1 MVKEDPQLM
10 EDASEK
16 IVVVRHEQDPSNVT
30 ISGSLEEILIDRSCK
45 SVKELA
51 LMYKAEAEV
60 EWTIVPF
67 DVDGDNFHVS
77 FTTEDLCAEYV
88 FKLQVNGFLED
99 WRESSQQI
107 SIKAL
112 EEVGLLPEKL
122 ENYHFSFIDIYSSW
136 SALLENQVVQ

>member
-1 MVKEDPQLM
+1 MVKEEPQLN

-60 EWTIVPF
+60 EWTIVPL

-88 FKLQVNGFLED
+88 FKLHVNGFLED
-99 WRESSQQI
+99 WRESSKLI
-107 SIKAL
+107 PIKVPKEVTSI
-112 EEVGLLPEKL
+112 V
-122 ENYHFSFIDIYSSW
+122 
-136 SALLENQVVQ
+136 

>member
-1 MVKEDPQLM
+1 MVKEEPQLM
-10 EDASEK
+10 ENASEK

-60 EWTIVPF
+60 EWTIVPL

-77 FTTEDLCAEYV
+77 FTAADLCAEYV
-88 FKLQVNGFLED
+88 FKLQVNGFLKD
-99 WRESSQQI
+99 WKESCKQV

-112 EEVGLLPEKL
+112 EEVGLLPEKIGQL
-122 ENYHFSFIDIYSSW
+122 SFLFYRDLP
-136 SALLENQVVQ
+136 LLV